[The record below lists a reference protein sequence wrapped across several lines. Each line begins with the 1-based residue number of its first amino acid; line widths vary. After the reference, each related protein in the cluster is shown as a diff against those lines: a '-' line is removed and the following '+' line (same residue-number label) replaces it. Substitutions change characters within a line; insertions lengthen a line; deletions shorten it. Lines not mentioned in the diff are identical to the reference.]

1 MNSHWVTNAASCYIL
16 YILSILYLDMDL
28 GYNSQPWC
36 RFLGNL
42 LRHFLRVDLLL
53 VLTFWFHRYMLL
65 SILILRA
72 MTTKH
77 KTLEGMYKITKIGIQ
92 IDISLT
98 YSTTL
103 WILSIL
109 TWTEIRWASFS
120 FSVVSRAILASVYSW
135 QQYIPFWRFDPCTTL
150 YWTVRPSFE
159 IGPHTINLR

>member
-1 MNSHWVTNAASCYIL
+1 
-16 YILSILYLDMDL
+16 MDL

-77 KTLEGMYKITKIGIQ
+77 KKLEGIYKITKIGIQ
-92 IDISLT
+92 IDK
-98 YSTTL
+98 TL
-103 WILSIL
+103 
-109 TWTEIRWASFS
+109 RH
-120 FSVVSRAILASVYSW
+120 V
-135 QQYIPFWRFDPCTTL
+135 L
-150 YWTVRPSFE
+150 YNALD
-159 IGPHTINLR
+159 TINTYLDRNSMSKFQF

>member
-1 MNSHWVTNAASCYIL
+1 
-16 YILSILYLDMDL
+16 MDL

-77 KTLEGMYKITKIGIQ
+77 KKLEGIYKITKIGIQ
-92 IDISLT
+92 IDK
-98 YSTTL
+98 
-103 WILSIL
+103 ILRHVLLVVQRFGYYQYLLGQKFDEQVSDL
-109 TWTEIRWASFS
+109 VSFPEQS
-120 FSVVSRAILASVYSW
+120 
-135 QQYIPFWRFDPCTTL
+135 
-150 YWTVRPSFE
+150 
-159 IGPHTINLR
+159 